1 MIVALPGQTPAILG
15 FAFPA
20 GLALALAAVLLVSY
34 PPRVEVAAEEAVV
47 EQPAGLMH
55 LYIALQEPLY
65 VSLGTGPRMKLDLAV
80 SVSGTSAQLLELN
93 AVVDDQLSR
102 VRAAILSEAQEM
114 VMEGADSVM
123 VHAALPERAR
133 DTINGML
140 GSEDFPEPVAEV
152 LILGLA
158 LQE

>member
-47 EQPAGLMH
+47 EQEALTH
-55 LYIALQEPLY
+55 LYIALEEPLY

>member
-20 GLALALAAVLLVSY
+20 GLALALAAVLLMSY

-47 EQPAGLMH
+47 EQEALTH
-55 LYIALQEPLY
+55 LYIALEEPLY

>member
-20 GLALALAAVLLVSY
+20 GLALALATVLLVSY

-47 EQPAGLMH
+47 EQEALTH
-55 LYIALQEPLY
+55 LYIALEEPLY

>member
-1 MIVALPGQTPAILG
+1 MTVALPGQTPAVLG

-20 GLALALAAVLLVSY
+20 GLAIAMAAVLMLSY
-34 PPRVEVAAEEAVV
+34 PPRVEHPVDQAAAEEA
-47 EQPAGLMH
+47 EAKTH
-55 LYIALQEPLY
+55 LYIAMQEPIF

-80 SVSGTSAQLLELN
+80 SVSGTGEQLLALN

-114 VMEGADSVM
+114 VLEGADSVK
-123 VHAALPERAR
+123 VHASLPDRAR
-133 DTINGML
+133 ATINRML
-140 GSEDFPEPVAEV
+140 GSEDFPEPVSEV

-158 LQE
+158 VQG

>member
-47 EQPAGLMH
+47 DQEALTH
-55 LYIALQEPLY
+55 LYIALEEPLY

>member
-1 MIVALPGQTPAILG
+1 MTVALPGQTPAILG

-20 GLALALAAVLLVSY
+20 GLALALAAVLLLSY
-34 PPRVEVAAEEAVV
+34 PPRVEVPADTVEAAPSA
-47 EQPAGLMH
+47 ALTH
-55 LYIALQEPLY
+55 LYIALEEPLF

-80 SVSGTSAQLLELN
+80 SISGTSAQLLELN

-102 VRAAILSEAQEM
+102 VRAAILSEAQAM
-114 VMEGADSVM
+114 VMEGADSAT
-123 VHAALPERAR
+123 VHAALPRQARA
-133 DTINGML
+133 TINGML
-140 GSEDFPEPVAEV
+140 GSADFPEPVTEV

>member
-47 EQPAGLMH
+47 EQEALTH
-55 LYIALQEPLY
+55 LYIALEEPLY

-114 VMEGADSVM
+114 VMEGGADSVM

>member
-1 MIVALPGQTPAILG
+1 MTVALPGQTPAILG

-20 GLALALAAVLLVSY
+20 GLALALSAVLLLSY
-34 PPRVEVAAEEAVV
+34 PPRVDVPADEAVA
-47 EQPAGLMH
+47 ERSAGLTH
-55 LYIALQEPLY
+55 LYITLQEPLY

-80 SVSGTSAQLLELN
+80 SISGTSAQLLELN

-102 VRAAILSEAQEM
+102 VRAAILSEAQAM
-114 VMEGADSVM
+114 VMDGADSTM
-123 VHAALPERAR
+123 VHAVLPEQARA
-133 DTINGML
+133 TINAML
-140 GSEDFPEPVAEV
+140 GSEDFPEPVTEV